1 MEAQT
6 NATPT
11 IQVRAGIFKALL
23 AGTIKQGTFYGSND
37 CNCHERLKAAG
48 ISLAGLNGLGF
59 SLQCE
64 AHHAYMGTT
73 RVPEQFAALDVANSS
88 RVQNLNERRAA
99 YKAHHGVGVD
109 PKVTENTCPSG
120 LRRVTY
126 PSGWKANEVGL
137 YTIALK
143 EMVRNA
149 ADDDLVVIPGIDRV
163 PVLNGGAP
171 NAANAMRA
179 PVDGVTGPK
188 AYRSTVFQFAA
199 IAASIERIIANA
211 KEADD
216 EIRAKDAIE
225 AITNWGWAAPVSL
238 FDAGLWDGK
247 IRPGA
252 KVTLVGESAHI
263 RAKTMGGTLL
273 TDGGGYEVSFSDDS
287 GIKVVIPGRKLPLF
301 LKPGEFVRWI
311 AKPVIASPTGPKF
324 AAGDCITH
332 SAFGEG
338 EVLSVET
345 VNGVN
350 LAKCFFVEN
359 DLGEVDGI
367 DLADLTKIG

>member
-1 MEAQT
+1 METQT
-6 NATPT
+6 NAAPI

-23 AGTIKQGTFYGSND
+23 SGTIKHGAFYGSGD

-59 SLQCE
+59 ALQCE

-120 LRRVTY
+120 LRRLVY
-126 PSGWKANEVGL
+126 PSGWKAAEVGL

-143 EMVRNA
+143 EMVRNTN
-149 ADDDLVVIPGIDRV
+149 DDDLVTVPGIDRV
-163 PVLNGGAP
+163 PVLNGAAPTPASTPKNGAT
-171 NAANAMRA
+171 
-179 PVDGVTGPK
+179 DVTGPK
-188 AYRSTVFQFAA
+188 PYRSTVFQFAA
-199 IAASIERIIANA
+199 IAAAIERIITNA
-211 KEADD
+211 GEADD
-216 EIRAKDAIE
+216 TERAKPAIE
-225 AITNWGWAAPVSL
+225 AITNWGWSAPVGL
-238 FDAGLWDGK
+238 FDPGLWDGK
-247 IRPGA
+247 IRVGA
-252 KVTLVGESAHI
+252 RVTLVGESAHI

-273 TDGGGYEVSFSDDS
+273 TDGGGYEVSFSDDT
-287 GIKVVIPGRKLPLF
+287 GVKVLIPGRKLPLF
-301 LKPGEFVRWI
+301 LKAGEFVRWVS
-311 AKPVIASPTGPKF
+311 KPVVASTTGPKF
-324 AAGDCITH
+324 AVGDVVTH

-338 EVLSVET
+338 EVLAIET
-345 VNGVN
+345 ANNNTV
-350 LAKCFFVEN
+350 AKIFFAEN